1 MLVNGLCNV
10 LKEHCRK
17 SKHAA
22 LAYFNKQD
30 FIKKLHKIDSSE
42 KLRIEMGEKG
52 VQYVQKNYNWEL
64 ILKRL
69 TDSIEYIGKKND

>member
-1 MLVNGLCNV
+1 
-10 LKEHCRK
+10 
-17 SKHAA
+17 
-22 LAYFNKQD
+22 
-30 FIKKLHKIDSSE
+30 
-42 KLRIEMGEKG
+42 MGEKG